1 MYGPGDGAN
10 KFIPKLIDSA
20 KKDYQDNLKLSPGFQ
35 VRDFIF
41 VDDVA
46 DAIIFLMENHEG
58 ILDKYQEIQVGTGI
72 PTNLRSLAD
81 KINQILGVNTVPPF
95 GLTAYAENEIM
106 HSIADV
112 SFLKSAGWVHKHG
125 LQEGL
130 KKTIELN

>member
-20 KKDYQDNLKLSPGFQ
+20 KKNYQDNLKLSPGFQ

-41 VDDVA
+41 VEDVV
-46 DAIIFLMENHEG
+46 DAIILLMENYDR

-81 KINQILGVNTVPPF
+81 KINQILGIKAAPPF
-95 GLTAYAENEIM
+95 DQIPYAENEIM

-112 SFLKSAGWVHKHG
+112 SFLKSAGWVHKHS
-125 LQEGL
+125 LQDGL
-130 KKTIELN
+130 KKTIDFN